1 MRRLRTV
8 VKSGV
13 HKSVIPPERIAGIDL
28 TREETARYSRHLIMP
43 EVTLEGQRRLKAAR
57 VLCIGA
63 GGLGSPAALYLAA
76 AGVGTIGIVDFDDVD
91 LSNLQ
96 RQILHGT
103 KDVGRGKLESAQD
116 RLHDINP
123 EIEIELHQC
132 RFSSENASQI
142 VPNYDVVV
150 DGSDNFATR
159 YLSNDVCVFEQ
170 KPNVYGSVFR
180 FEGQTTVFAPH
191 LGGPC
196 YRCLF
201 PEPPPPES
209 VPNCAQAGV
218 LGVLPGI
225 IGMLQ
230 AIEAIKLILG
240 IGEPLIGRLLHFDAL
255 KVKFREL
262 NLRRDAQC
270 PVCGDTPTI
279 FSPIDYEQFCGARD
293 EKTIPVIAVHE
304 LKRKMDAR
312 EAFELIDVREPFEY
326 EIARID
332 GAKLIPL
339 GEIAERTDELQREQ
353 PIVVHC
359 HSGMRSAEAV
369 RLLQQR
375 GFSNVYNLEGG
386 IDAWSDQ
393 IDPSVPKY

>member
-1 MRRLRTV
+1 MKGSIIDDQRTTAV
-8 VKSGV
+8 QLS
-13 HKSVIPPERIAGIDL
+13 
-28 TREETARYSRHLIMP
+28 TEELQRYSRHLIMP
-43 EVTLEGQRRLKAAR
+43 EVTADGQRRLKAAR

-103 KDVGRGKLESAQD
+103 KDVGRRKLESAQD
-116 RLHDINP
+116 RLRDINP
-123 EIEIELHQC
+123 EIEIELHPC
-132 RFSSENASQI
+132 RFSSENASKI
-142 VPNYDVVV
+142 VSKYDVVV

-191 LGGPC
+191 LRGPC

-201 PEPPPPES
+201 PEPPPPDS

-230 AIEAIKLILG
+230 AIETIKLIVG

-270 PVCGDTPTI
+270 PVCGQNPTI
-279 FSPIDYEQFCGARD
+279 FAPIDYDQFCGARD
-293 EKTIPVIAVHE
+293 EQAVPAISVHE
-304 LKRKMDAR
+304 LKRKTDAR

-359 HSGMRSAEAV
+359 HSGKRSAQAV
-369 RLLQQR
+369 RLLQRR
-375 GFSNVYNLEGG
+375 GFGNVYNLEGG

-393 IDPSVPKY
+393 IDPTVPKY